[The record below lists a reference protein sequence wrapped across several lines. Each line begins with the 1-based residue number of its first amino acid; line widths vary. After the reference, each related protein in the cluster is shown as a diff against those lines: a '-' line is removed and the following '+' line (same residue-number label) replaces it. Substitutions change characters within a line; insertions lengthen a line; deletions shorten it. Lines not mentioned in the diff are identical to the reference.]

1 MLVMSSLNVLLF
13 FGGWLPPKLV
23 SNIIYAQLD
32 FLTLFWVEIILHSF
46 FFSLKIAFFVVLYI
60 FMRAALPRYRYDQL
74 MDLGWKVFLP
84 ISLVFLLF
92 TLMVLTTFNLLP
104 A

>member
-74 MDLGWKVFLP
+74 MDLGW
-84 ISLVFLLF
+84 
-92 TLMVLTTFNLLP
+92 
-104 A
+104 

>member
-1 MLVMSSLNVLLF
+1 VLLF
-13 FGGWLPPKLV
+13 FGGWLPPK
-23 SNIIYAQLD
+23 IISFIFYED
-32 FLTLFWVEIILHSF
+32 HNFINFFWFEIILHSF
-46 FFSLKIAFFVVLYI
+46 FFSIKIAIFVILYI

-74 MDLGWKVFLP
+74 MDLGWKIFLP

-92 TLMVLTTFNLLP
+92 TLMVLSTFNLFP